1 MELLECR
8 IGGLTA
14 CQPRPPGGRNS
25 PVMKSLLSALVLV
38 VAASVALGDIQQP
51 PSSEWGPTRK
61 LGRGLGNLAF
71 GITELPTSMM
81 SVNYF
86 EGNSAAFSYGIVRG
100 IGRTFARIGYGL
112 YDTFL
117 FPFPTYKGTYAPPYR
132 SNVQWI
138 WSGYSEFPPE
148 LLFETRYP
156 YVRNDQQDP

>member
-1 MELLECR
+1 MMKALLPVA
-8 IGGLTA
+8 GL
-14 CQPRPPGGRNS
+14 
-25 PVMKSLLSALVLV
+25 LLTIALASA
-38 VAASVALGDIQQP
+38 DIQQP

-61 LGRGLGNLAF
+61 LGRGLGNIAY

-100 IGRTFARIGYGL
+100 VGRVFARFGYGL

-117 FPFPTYKGTYAPPYR
+117 FPVPTYKGTYAPPYK

-156 YVRNDQQDP
+156 YVRDTQQDP

>member
-1 MELLECR
+1 MMKALLPVA
-8 IGGLTA
+8 GLLLTI
-14 CQPRPPGGRNS
+14 
-25 PVMKSLLSALVLV
+25 SLASA
-38 VAASVALGDIQQP
+38 DIQQP

-61 LGRGLGNLAF
+61 LGRGLGNIAY

-86 EGNSAAFSYGIVRG
+86 EGNSAAFSYGIVSG
-100 IGRTFARIGYGL
+100 VGRVFARLGYGL

-117 FPFPTYKGTYAPPYR
+117 FPVPTYKGTYAPPYK

-156 YVRNDQQDP
+156 YVRDNQQDP

>member
-1 MELLECR
+1 MMKILLPVL
-8 IGGLTA
+8 GLLLT
-14 CQPRPPGGRNS
+14 S
-25 PVMKSLLSALVLV
+25 SLVSA
-38 VAASVALGDIQQP
+38 DIQQP

-61 LGRGLGNLAF
+61 LGRGLGNIAF
-71 GITELPTSMM
+71 GLTELPTSMM

-100 IGRTFARIGYGL
+100 VGRTLARLGYGL

-117 FPFPTYKGTYAPPYR
+117 FPVAAYKGTYAPPYK

-148 LLFETRYP
+148 LLFETRFP
-156 YVRNDQQDP
+156 YVREDQQDP

>member
-1 MELLECR
+1 MQIIMKFFLPAIVLLLVTA
-8 IGGLTA
+8 LTHA
-14 CQPRPPGGRNS
+14 
-25 PVMKSLLSALVLV
+25 
-38 VAASVALGDIQQP
+38 DIQQP

-61 LGRGLGNLAF
+61 LGRGLGNIAF
-71 GITELPTSMM
+71 GLTELPTSMM

-100 IGRTFARIGYGL
+100 LGRTFARLGYGL

-117 FPFPTYKGTYAPPYR
+117 FPVPTYKGTYAPPYQ

-156 YVRNDQQDP
+156 YVREDQQDP

>member
-1 MELLECR
+1 MMKVLLPVA
-8 IGGLTA
+8 GL
-14 CQPRPPGGRNS
+14 
-25 PVMKSLLSALVLV
+25 LLTICLASA
-38 VAASVALGDIQQP
+38 DIQQP

-61 LGRGLGNLAF
+61 LGRGLGNIAY

-100 IGRTFARIGYGL
+100 VGRVFARLGYGL

-117 FPFPTYKGTYAPPYR
+117 FPVPTYKGTYAPPYK

-156 YVRNDQQDP
+156 YVRDNQQDP

>member
-1 MELLECR
+1 MKALLPA
-8 IGGLTA
+8 IAL
-14 CQPRPPGGRNS
+14 
-25 PVMKSLLSALVLV
+25 LLSATL
-38 VAASVALGDIQQP
+38 AHADIQQP

-61 LGRGLGNLAF
+61 LGRGLGNIAY
-71 GITELPTSMM
+71 GITELPESMM

-100 IGRTFARIGYGL
+100 IGRVFARLGYGL
-112 YDTFL
+112 YDTLL
-117 FPFPTYKGTYAPPYR
+117 FPFPTYKGTYAPPYK

-156 YVRNDQQDP
+156 YVRDDQQDP

>member
-1 MELLECR
+1 MMKVLLPVA
-8 IGGLTA
+8 GL
-14 CQPRPPGGRNS
+14 
-25 PVMKSLLSALVLV
+25 LLTICLASA
-38 VAASVALGDIQQP
+38 DIQQP

-61 LGRGLGNLAF
+61 LGRGLGNIAY

-86 EGNSAAFSYGIVRG
+86 EGNSAAFSKG
-100 IGRTFARIGYGL
+100 IGRGVGRVFARLGYGL

-117 FPFPTYKGTYAPPYR
+117 FPVPTYKGTYAPPYK

-156 YVRNDQQDP
+156 YVRDNQQDP

>member
-1 MELLECR
+1 MKALLPVAVLL
-8 IGGLTA
+8 LTL
-14 CQPRPPGGRNS
+14 
-25 PVMKSLLSALVLV
+25 SLASA
-38 VAASVALGDIQQP
+38 DIQQP

-61 LGRGLGNLAF
+61 LGRGLGNIAY

-86 EGNSAAFSYGIVRG
+86 EGNSATFSYGIVRG
-100 IGRTFARIGYGL
+100 VGRIFARLGYGL

-117 FPFPTYKGTYAPPYR
+117 FPVPTYKGTYAPPYK

-156 YVRNDQQDP
+156 YVREDQQDP

>member
-1 MELLECR
+1 MMKALLPVA
-8 IGGLTA
+8 GL
-14 CQPRPPGGRNS
+14 
-25 PVMKSLLSALVLV
+25 LLTIALASA
-38 VAASVALGDIQQP
+38 DIQQP

-61 LGRGLGNLAF
+61 LGRGLGNIAY

-100 IGRTFARIGYGL
+100 VGRVFARLGYGL

-117 FPFPTYKGTYAPPYR
+117 FPVPTYKGTYAPPYK

-156 YVRNDQQDP
+156 YVRDTQQDP

>member
-1 MELLECR
+1 MKVLLPVA
-8 IGGLTA
+8 GLLLTI
-14 CQPRPPGGRNS
+14 
-25 PVMKSLLSALVLV
+25 SLASA
-38 VAASVALGDIQQP
+38 DIQQP

-61 LGRGLGNLAF
+61 LGRGLGNIAY

-100 IGRTFARIGYGL
+100 VGRVFARFGYGL

-117 FPFPTYKGTYAPPYR
+117 FPVPTYKGTYAPPYK

-156 YVRNDQQDP
+156 YVRDNQQDP

>member
-1 MELLECR
+1 MKVLLPVA
-8 IGGLTA
+8 GLLLTI
-14 CQPRPPGGRNS
+14 
-25 PVMKSLLSALVLV
+25 SLASA
-38 VAASVALGDIQQP
+38 DIQQP

-61 LGRGLGNLAF
+61 LGRGLGNIAYGL
-71 GITELPTSMM
+71 TELPTSMM

-100 IGRTFARIGYGL
+100 VVRVFARLGYGL

-117 FPFPTYKGTYAPPYR
+117 FPVPTYKGTYAPPYK

-156 YVRNDQQDP
+156 YVRDDQQDP

>member
-1 MELLECR
+1 MKVLLPVA
-8 IGGLTA
+8 GLLLTI
-14 CQPRPPGGRNS
+14 
-25 PVMKSLLSALVLV
+25 SLASA
-38 VAASVALGDIQQP
+38 DIQQP

-61 LGRGLGNLAF
+61 LGRGLGNIAYGL
-71 GITELPTSMM
+71 TELPTSMM

-86 EGNSAAFSYGIVRG
+86 EGNSAAFSYGFVRG
-100 IGRTFARIGYGL
+100 VGRVFARFGYGL

-117 FPFPTYKGTYAPPYR
+117 FPVPTYKGTYAPPYK

-156 YVRNDQQDP
+156 YVREDQQDP

>member
-1 MELLECR
+1 MKALL
-8 IGGLTA
+8 
-14 CQPRPPGGRNS
+14 P
-25 PVMKSLLSALVLV
+25 
-38 VAASVALGDIQQP
+38 VAAFLLLGILAHADIQQP
-51 PSSEWGPTRK
+51 PASEWGPTRK
-61 LGRGLGNLAF
+61 LGRGLGNLAY
-71 GITELPTSMM
+71 GITELPNSMM

-100 IGRTFARIGYGL
+100 LGRTFARLGYGL

-156 YVRNDQQDP
+156 YVREDQQDP

>member
-1 MELLECR
+1 MKVLLPV
-8 IGGLTA
+8 IGLLLA
-14 CQPRPPGGRNS
+14 
-25 PVMKSLLSALVLV
+25 VSLASA
-38 VAASVALGDIQQP
+38 DIQQP

-61 LGRGLGNLAF
+61 LGRGLGNIAF
-71 GITELPTSMM
+71 GLTELPTSMM

-100 IGRTFARIGYGL
+100 VGRVFARLWYGL

-117 FPFPTYKGTYAPPYR
+117 FPVPDYKGTYAPPYK

-156 YVRNDQQDP
+156 YVREDQQDP

>member
-1 MELLECR
+1 MKVLLPVA
-8 IGGLTA
+8 GLLLTI
-14 CQPRPPGGRNS
+14 
-25 PVMKSLLSALVLV
+25 SLASA
-38 VAASVALGDIQQP
+38 DIQQP

-61 LGRGLGNLAF
+61 LGRGLGNIAYGL
-71 GITELPTSMM
+71 TELPTSMM

-100 IGRTFARIGYGL
+100 VGRVFARLGYGL

-117 FPFPTYKGTYAPPYR
+117 FPVPTYKGTYAPPYK

-138 WSGYSEFPPE
+138 WSGYSEFPPV

-156 YVRNDQQDP
+156 YVREDQQDP